1 MIYSVDF
8 MDLTE
13 KINPHAVVRYLKD
26 TGWMQYKTKKEYIKI
41 FQKITEK
48 EEFYQVII
56 PIDKTLADYKK
67 AMFDAIEQ
75 IAFLE
80 GQSTEQLMLYLLN
93 PNTDLGGCKM
103 SQEEKYKLALFAVI
117 RNSSVMPQG
126 IKLGKTMH
134 EINTMTV
141 VVMANIMESC
151 DFERLKES
159 YESV

>member
-1 MIYSVDF
+1 MIYSVNF

-93 PNTDLGGCKM
+93 PNTDMAMCEL
-103 SQEEKYKLALFAVI
+103 SDPVFTLSPEERICSERVADLPEDMQKRVHTVRIEPDGAV
-117 RNSSVMPQG
+117 
-126 IKLGKTMH
+126 TMYL
-134 EINTMTV
+134 
-141 VVMANIMESC
+141 
-151 DFERLKES
+151 DKE
-159 YESV
+159 

>member
-1 MIYSVDF
+1 MIYSVNF

-67 AMFDAIEQ
+67 QCLM
-75 IAFLE
+75 
-80 GQSTEQLMLYLLN
+80 QLN
-93 PNTDLGGCKM
+93 
-103 SQEEKYKLALFAVI
+103 
-117 RNSSVMPQG
+117 
-126 IKLGKTMH
+126 
-134 EINTMTV
+134 
-141 VVMANIMESC
+141 
-151 DFERLKES
+151 RLHF
-159 YESV
+159 